1 MNWSQAVLD
10 ITVKVCG
17 LTRSE
22 DVQACASAGAD
33 ALGFVF
39 ARSPRRL
46 SAGAAARLVAGV
58 PEGLLRVG
66 LFMDQ
71 AEADIEAVL
80 ERVELDLLQFHGRE
94 TDGFCA
100 GFGLPFIKA
109 ISISEAGRGRQS
121 ETYPSAAG
129 VLLDSHSPGSGGGTG
144 RSFDWSQPVAVDLP
158 LWLAGGLNPT
168 NVGEAVRRFSPYA
181 VDVSSG
187 VEDAPGIKNHTL
199 IKQFVQLARQE

>member
-1 MNWSQAVLD
+1 MSM
-10 ITVKVCG
+10 TVKICG

-22 DVQACASAGAD
+22 DVQACADAGAD

-46 SAGAAARLVAGV
+46 SSGAAARLAAEV

-71 AEADIEAVL
+71 AAADIEAVL

-94 TDGFCA
+94 SDSFCA
-100 GFGLPFIKA
+100 AFGLPFLKA
-109 ISISEAGRGRQS
+109 ISISEAGAGRQS
-121 ETYPSAAG
+121 ESFPSAAG
-129 VLLDSHSPGSGGGTG
+129 VLLDSHSPGTGGGTG
-144 RSFDWSQPVAVDLP
+144 TPFDWSKPVEVDLP
-158 LWLAGGLNPT
+158 LWLAGGLNPG
-168 NVGEAVRRFSPYA
+168 NVAEAVQRFRPYA

-187 VEDAPGIKNHTL
+187 VEDAPGIKNHFL
-199 IKQFVQLARQE
+199 IKQFVQQARQE